1 MLKNRF
7 LRSQL
12 PTVDHIVHSWNKSSK
27 AEYSVNKSI
36 KLHMDDILSIVML
49 SIGLFMRIRD
59 RLLFH
64 IKFKAAAS
72 ILGSDIFKR
81 LAIFKGS
88 DLPHP

>member
-1 MLKNRF
+1 MSKNRF
-7 LRSQL
+7 FRFQL
-12 PTVDHIVHSWNKSSK
+12 PMVDLAVHSWNKSSIT
-27 AEYSVNKSI
+27 EYRVNKPI
-36 KLHMDDILSIVML
+36 KLRMDDILSIVML

-59 RLLFH
+59 WLLFH